1 MWDFTYSDTFAPS
14 HLDTS
19 LNFSEKVAEQ
29 AEKAK
34 LIKYAQLEHDFEIVS
49 ICVETTGPWGP
60 NGLKFIQEIGRRI
73 SEESS
78 ETRSTVFLMQ
88 SIGMAEQRGNAASV
102 LETVSSM

>member
-1 MWDFTYSDTFAPS
+1 MWDFICSDTFAPS

-19 LNFSEKVAEQ
+19 PNLSEKVVEQ

-34 LIKYAQLEHDFEIVS
+34 LIKYAQLEHDFEIVPT
-49 ICVETTGPWGP
+49 CVETMGPWGP

-88 SIGMAEQRGNAASV
+88 TIGMAVQRINAASV